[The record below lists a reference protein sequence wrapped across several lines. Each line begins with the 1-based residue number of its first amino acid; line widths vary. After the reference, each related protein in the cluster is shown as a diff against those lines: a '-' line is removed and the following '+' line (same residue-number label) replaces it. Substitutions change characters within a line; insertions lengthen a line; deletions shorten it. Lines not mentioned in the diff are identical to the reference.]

1 MLPFSGFSN
10 LFRQRKNVDF
20 PVPDGP
26 MIATTSP
33 LLMFRSMPFKTTL
46 LLNFWKYFSLR
57 SLVQCP
63 LICLYC
69 RCILR
74 YADLLLNQFDSLL
87 YDDRNDPVNDC
98 QRYIDFKV
106 TVCTSCDDLSC
117 CRHLYNRTDECKRC
131 SLDQSDKGV
140 TK

>member
-1 MLPFSGFSN
+1 M
-10 LFRQRKNVDF
+10 
-20 PVPDGP
+20 
-26 MIATTSP
+26 
-33 LLMFRSMPFKTTL
+33 
-46 LLNFWKYFSLR
+46 
-57 SLVQCP
+57 P

-87 YDDRNDPVNDC
+87 YDDRNDPVNDR

-106 TVCTSCDDLSC
+106 TVCRPAMIFPAAVISTTA
-117 CRHLYNRTDECKRC
+117 TDECKRC

-140 TK
+140 TKVKVMQLRLLPEESLFEKYRLALRP